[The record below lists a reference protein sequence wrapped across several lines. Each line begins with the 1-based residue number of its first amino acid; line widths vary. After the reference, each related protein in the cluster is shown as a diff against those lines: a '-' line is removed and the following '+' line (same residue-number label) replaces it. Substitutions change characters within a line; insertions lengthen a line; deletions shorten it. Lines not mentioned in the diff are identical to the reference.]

1 MVDFSVLLE
10 ITEEEKRVKKLYD
23 LINED
28 VRLNRSKGAR
38 VEFLTSVHYIE
49 QVLKEG
55 DKILDLGAGAGEYSL
70 YFAKKGYD
78 VTALELSESNIR
90 AFEKKI
96 EPQMNLKLS
105 QGNAKNLSAYADK
118 SFDIVLLFGPLY
130 HLEAKEDQDQCLKE
144 AKRVCKD
151 DGTIF
156 IAYIQNDMVILTE
169 LMYDKN
175 YLKSDL
181 YDHDTF
187 KVKNFPFVFFTID
200 KMRDMLT
207 NNGFQIVKEVA
218 SDGVSEL
225 LEEKINQL
233 DEISYEQY
241 IKYHFHVCEKKEM
254 LGYSNHLLFVTKK
267 K

>member
-1 MVDFSVLLE
+1 MVDFSVLLD
-10 ITEEEKRVKKLYD
+10 IKEEEQRVKKLYD

-38 VEFLTSVHYIE
+38 VEFLTTVHYIE

-55 DKILDLGAGAGEYSL
+55 DKILDIGAGEYSL

-130 HLEAKEDQDQCLKE
+130 HLEAKEDRNQCLKE
-144 AKRVCKD
+144 AKRVCRD

-169 LMYDKN
+169 LMYIKN
-175 YLKSDL
+175 FLKSDL

-207 NNGFQIVKEVA
+207 NNGFEIVKEVA

-241 IKYHFHVCEKKEM
+241 IKYHFYVCEKKEM
-254 LGYSNHLLFVTKK
+254 LGHSNHLLFVTKK